1 MYGNLICMP
10 DVTATEAA
18 RRFAAILDGV
28 EQRGEHYRIVR
39 RGEVIAQLGPVDRGR
54 GDRAKAVLRSQD
66 VDREWRDELA
76 ETRKL
81 LTVEER
87 P

>member
-1 MYGNLICMP
+1 MYENLIGMP
-10 DVTATEAA
+10 DVTATETA
-18 RRFAAILDGV
+18 RRFAALLDGV
-28 EQRGEHYRIVR
+28 EQRGEQYRIVR
-39 RGEVIAQLGPVDRGR
+39 RGEVVAQLGPIDRGR
-54 GDRAKAVLRSQD
+54 GDRVKAVLRSQD
-66 VDREWRDELA
+66 VDPARPDELA